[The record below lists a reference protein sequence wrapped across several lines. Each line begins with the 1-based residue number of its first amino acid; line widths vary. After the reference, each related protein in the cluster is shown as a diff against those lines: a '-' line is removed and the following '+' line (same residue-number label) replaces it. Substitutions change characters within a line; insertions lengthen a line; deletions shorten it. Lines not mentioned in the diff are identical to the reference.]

1 MSPWQARRPHVTGRN
16 VKPLPAGAASIIEAR
31 HRAPIKKDPQR
42 VARRRR
48 IEQLL
53 EEQQARKEDPLWT
66 SNN

>member
-1 MSPWQARRPHVTGRN
+1 MAAGRN
-16 VKPLPAGAASIIEAR
+16 GKPIGPAAASIIDAR
-31 HRAPIKKDPQR
+31 YRTPIKEDPDK

-66 SNN
+66 SNS